1 LSDAQNRTGKLV
13 VFRLQVEQSEEAGE
27 LSQQS
32 LQLVERYNTILAS
45 LSQAFILADSQ
56 ISAAE
61 QRAARP
67 PSAE

>member
-1 LSDAQNRTGKLV
+1 
-13 VFRLQVEQSEEAGE
+13 VEQSEEAGE

-32 LQLVERYNTILAS
+32 LALVERYNTILAT

-61 QRAARP
+61 QRAASP
-67 PSAE
+67 PNAE

>member
-1 LSDAQNRTGKLV
+1 